1 MKHIQKFENYRV
13 DEGWKENVLVGLI
26 SLFGSYAMGQKSD
39 RIQVMR
45 QKVKSE
51 NAMKSLIKQGWSLD
65 STQIDTLWSEIVKSK
80 PDASVKVTRLTL
92 DKEQFFPSGV
102 YTLTDEMK
110 QSLDSVLN
118 QIMEDG
124 GVLAKVDIES
134 STDKQGLSIKLQTDL
149 KSKGFEPNNKGLSK
163 ARSSSVSDYLVTL
176 GVNNSLLN
184 INEKSEQGESEIEQ
198 SSRYV
203 TVDFYYV
210 KTDVEVL
217 PGGTDRKPRVKTTYY
232 LSKINKIGKPVKL
245 KNRGGHKTKKLGPIK
260 NNIKVPSIKCPEW

>member
-13 DEGWKENVLVGLI
+13 DEGWKENTLVGLM

-39 RIQVMR
+39 RIQVMH

-51 NAMKSLIKQGWSLD
+51 NSMKSLIKNGWSLD
-65 STQIDTLWSEIVKSK
+65 STQVDTLWSEIVKSK
-80 PDASVKVTRLTL
+80 PDAEVKVTRLKL

-102 YTLTDEMK
+102 YMLTDEMK

-134 STDKQGLSIKLQTDL
+134 STDKQGLSVKLQTDL

-210 KTDVEVL
+210 KTDVETL
-217 PGGTDRKPRVKTTYY
+217 PAGTDKKPRVKTTYY
-232 LSKINKIGKPVKL
+232 LSKINKIGKPVTL

-260 NNIKVPSIKCPEW
+260 NNIKVPAIKCPEW